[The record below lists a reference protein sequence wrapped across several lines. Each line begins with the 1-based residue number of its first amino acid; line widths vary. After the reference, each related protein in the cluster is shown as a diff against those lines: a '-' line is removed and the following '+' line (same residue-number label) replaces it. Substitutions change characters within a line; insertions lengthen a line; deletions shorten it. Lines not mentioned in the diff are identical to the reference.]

1 METIRAFVAV
11 PLNTKTIKLISGL
24 QETLKKNE
32 ADIKWVQPENMH
44 LTLIFLGE
52 VLEEQLTDY
61 YRILENCSLKIPRFN
76 LNFQGLGAFP
86 ALKRPRVLWVGVK
99 KGKDEMAQLAYMVRT
114 SLGQASLLNEKEL
127 NQKYSAHLTLGRVRS
142 QERLPELIGNI
153 YGNQS
158 FCTEP
163 VKVNQFHFIKSQLT
177 RSGPIYSVLRK
188 FYLK

>member
-24 QETLKKNE
+24 QETLKISK
-32 ADIKWVQPENMH
+32 ADIKWVKPENLH

-52 VLEEQLTDY
+52 VLEAQITDY
-61 YRILENCSLKIPRFN
+61 YRILENCALKIPSFN
-76 LNFQGLGAFP
+76 LTFHGLGAFP

-99 KGKDEMAQLAYMVRT
+99 EGKDEMSQLAYMVRT
-114 SLGQASLLNEKEL
+114 SLGQASLLKKKEL

-142 QERLPELIGNI
+142 QERLPELIEKI

-163 VKVNQFHFIKSQLT
+163 VKVNQFQFIKSQLT
-177 RSGPIYSVLRK
+177 RSGPVYSVLKK
-188 FYLK
+188 FQLK